1 VSGPRVTPAEVNG
14 GIVPTSSTHALDNG
28 GASEDQRLV
37 LAWLAG
43 DEGAA
48 GEIVRRHGAQLG
60 RYLAAA
66 GAGTS
71 DIDDLVQ
78 ETFFKAFRGMSAW
91 RGEGSLRGWLFR
103 IAGNLL
109 KDRFR
114 QNKGRIFLEIDDH
127 DVPDS
132 SDPAGEL
139 VASETGR
146 ALKAGLRRLPR
157 LQREVFLLRVQQGL
171 EYADI
176 AHAVGSTPGA
186 ARVHYHH
193 AVKRLKELLA

>member
-1 VSGPRVTPAEVNG
+1 MDTTAAG
-14 GIVPTSSTHALDNG
+14 
-28 GASEDQRLV
+28 EDQRLV
-37 LAWLAG
+37 ISWLAG
-43 DEGAA
+43 DEDAA
-48 GEIVRRHGAQLG
+48 RDIVRRHGAQVG

-66 GAGTS
+66 GAGLS
-71 DIDDLVQ
+71 DVDDLVQ
-78 ETFFKAFRGMSAW
+78 ETFFKAFRGMAAW
-91 RGEGSLRGWLFR
+91 RGDGSLRGWLFR

-132 SDPAGEL
+132 SDPVGEL

-146 ALKAGLRRLPR
+146 VLEAGLRRLPR
-157 LQREVFLLRVQQGL
+157 LQREVFLLRVQQGM

-176 AHAVGSTPGA
+176 ARAVGSTPGA